1 MDGGEFRQVAAETF
15 ADDDAKY
22 VSIYTLTVDA
32 ESDFSAALL
41 AEPLPILARSL
52 VEVDEG
58 WTVSVE
64 RVNAQLALKGP
75 RKLIW
80 IFTVLPT
87 IQHVKA
93 VALRVTEDQLY

>member
-1 MDGGEFRQVAAETF
+1 MDGGEFRQVASEYVP
-15 ADDDAKY
+15 DDPQHY

-32 ESDFSAALL
+32 ESDFSAELL
-41 AEPLPILARSL
+41 ADPLPILTRSL

-64 RVNAQLALKGP
+64 RVNAEIMLKGP

-87 IQHVKA
+87 LQRVQA
-93 VALRVTEDQLY
+93 VALRVPEAKLR